1 MTAQVTDRHI
11 EIAPGLAGGE
21 PHIRARRIKVRDI
34 AIWHEQMGRS
44 ADEICAEYDLHPAEV
59 YAALAYYF
67 DHREEIDHAISCHW
81 AYVEGLRRQTPSV
94 LELKLSTRGGKGPVL
109 YG

>member
-21 PHIRARRIKVRDI
+21 PHIRGHRIKVRDI

-44 ADEICAEYDLHPAEV
+44 ADEICAEYDLDLAEV

-67 DHREEIDHAISCHW
+67 DHREEIDHAIACHR
-81 AYVEGLRRQTPSV
+81 AYVDGLRRQTPSV
-94 LELKLSTRGGKGPVL
+94 LERKLSARGG
-109 YG
+109 